1 MKKVSVAIIGGIN
14 VAAGLE
20 KHLRISELSEVTK
33 RTTLILQEVLID
45 AVLNLREKCQGPCV
59 DSFRKAKFQG

>member
-20 KHLRISELSEVTK
+20 KHLRMRELSEVEK
-33 RTTLILQEVLID
+33 RTMLILQEVLID
-45 AVLNLREKCQGPCV
+45 AVLDLREKCQGPCV
-59 DSFRKAKFQG
+59 NSFREAKFQG